1 MFQQVARLEHKVRG
15 RSFARGMSLP
25 VTLDANERKQTMKQE
40 TILRDRA
47 KGSLPARWVKAVKT
61 WSIDMKDI

>member
-15 RSFARGMSLP
+15 RSFARGLSLP
-25 VTLDANERKQTMKQE
+25 VTLDNNERKQTMNKRQYSVLA
-40 TILRDRA
+40 TRA
-47 KGSLPARWVKAVKT
+47 PFQRWVKAVKT